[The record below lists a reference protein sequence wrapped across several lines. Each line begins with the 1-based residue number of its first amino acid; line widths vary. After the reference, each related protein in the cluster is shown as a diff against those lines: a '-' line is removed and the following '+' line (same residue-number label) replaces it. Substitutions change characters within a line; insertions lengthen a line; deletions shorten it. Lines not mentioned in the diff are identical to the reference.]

1 MSKNKKRHK
10 DIGPLDHCT
19 ACRTCGQKQFLKRI
33 RPKPSEEEIQNIMS
47 MIDSIDR
54 REELFCSY
62 CGTLALYGDPVFIG
76 DAGKD

>member
-1 MSKNKKRHK
+1 VGKNKKRHK

-33 RPKPSEEEIQNIMS
+33 RPKPTQEELTYLSQKMFEIE
-47 MIDSIDR
+47 R
-54 REELFCSY
+54 TEELFCSY
-62 CGTLALYGDPVFIG
+62 CGTLDHYLNPIFIG